1 MRLAGSLTVAAL
13 LPVLY
18 AQDGGAVEGI
28 VVNAVTAVGIGGAT
42 VRLTFRQDHYETV
55 TDGAGEFRI
64 SGIKPGDYVALA
76 EKATYS
82 VPPSQALRRTQVH
95 IGSGKEPV
103 RLRFELLPPATL
115 RGRVFGIDGNPA
127 VRAKVDV
134 GGGQVKTTG
143 DDGSFVFENL
153 PSGSYTLVARP
164 QASASRVQDG
174 VRTEI
179 LPTYFPSVLDLS
191 AAQEIRLQPGADQAG
206 YDIRLQAAPVYRLRG
221 VVLDPSGKP
230 SAKAV
235 VGIVSKAS
243 GRSARGFVSVP
254 YGPFAVTDG
263 PPRTHDSLIEPAVT
277 GSDGAFEFPSV
288 PAGDWILRAES
299 DTVHDEAR
307 QRDVN
312 LYGAEAITLG
322 RGDIDDMKIQLGRA
336 FDLPVSFELSDGSP
350 APENLSLQVALIPQ
364 EGARPEVGSRPQ
376 SGARAGPPRIE
387 NVQPGQ
393 YLIQG
398 RMLFD
403 YPYYAARIFLGDAD
417 VTGQAVEL
425 SPASPPIRVILKTA
439 ATLRGVAKDCV
450 EGAVIVWPQS
460 TAPGDFG
467 KAIPCG
473 AGGNFETRGLAPGDY
488 YALAVDRYDPR
499 EMTTAAYLRGMVSK
513 ATSVRIEEGASASLE
528 LSLR

>member
-1 MRLAGSLTVAAL
+1 MRLVGSLTVAAL

-28 VVNAVTAVGIGGAT
+28 VVNAVTGVGIGGAT

-64 SGIKPGDYVALA
+64 SGIKPGDYVAIA

-82 VPPSQALRRTQVH
+82 VPPSQAFRRAQVH
-95 IGSGKEPV
+95 IGSEKEPV

-134 GGGQVKTTG
+134 GGGQVRTTG

-153 PSGSYTLVARP
+153 PPGSYTLVARP
-164 QASASRVQDG
+164 QASASASRVQDG

-179 LPTYFPSVLDLS
+179 LPTYFPSVLDLA
-191 AAQEIRLQPGADQAG
+191 AAQEIRLQSGADQSG
-206 YDIRLQAAPVYRLRG
+206 YDIRLQAAPVYRVRG
-221 VVLDPSGKP
+221 VVLDSSGKP

-235 VGIVSKAS
+235 VGIVSKAA
-243 GRSARGFVSVP
+243 GGSARGFISVP
-254 YGPFAVTDG
+254 YGPFGVTDG
-263 PPRTHDSLIEPAVT
+263 PLRTHDSLIEPAVT
-277 GSDGAFEFPSV
+277 GSDGGFEFPSV

-299 DTVHDEAR
+299 DTVYDEAR
-307 QRDVN
+307 QRDLM
-312 LYGAEAITLG
+312 LYGGEEIHLG
-322 RGDIDDMKIQLGRA
+322 RDDIDDAQIQVLPS
-336 FDLPVSFELSDGSP
+336 FDLSVSFELSDGSP
-350 APENLSLQVALIPQ
+350 APENAGFQVAFL
-364 EGARPEVGSRPQ
+364 PEDAALPDVVSR
-376 SGARAGPPRIE
+376 RAEPNKPPRVE
-387 NVQPGQ
+387 NLQPGR
-393 YLIQG
+393 YRIQA
-398 RMLFD
+398 RTLFD
-403 YPYYAARIFLGDAD
+403 TPYYASRIMVGDAEA
-417 VTGQAVEL
+417 TGQAAEL
-425 SPASPPIRVILKTA
+425 SPASPPVRVILKPA
-439 ATLRGVAKDCV
+439 PMLRGVVK
-450 EGAVIVWPQS
+450 EGEGSAVIVWPQS

-499 EMTTAAYLRGMVSK
+499 EMTTAAYLRGVISH
-513 ATSVRIEEGASASLE
+513 ASSVRLEEGASASLE